1 MAKKTC
7 IKCGRQKEDINFYSY
22 KDGSKMQM
30 CKQCMTMHI
39 DNFNPETYLWALEK
53 ADVPYIPAEWNVLRD
68 KAYAKHG
75 GKLNGM
81 SVYGKYLSKMKLKQ
95 WKDFGWADSQRLQK
109 ESEEKAA
116 LREEAMKA
124 QEEIARQQF
133 QRGEISEAQYRT
145 LTSVNEQRKNEK
157 GTPPPDVIGEN
168 NAFRDDKFINVD
180 DLPDPAVDL
189 TQDDKIYLALKWG
202 RLYTPAQWVALEK
215 NYEQMKKSFD
225 IQDADS
231 ENSLILICKTNLKQ
245 NEAID
250 MGDYEGYQ
258 KLSRV
263 SDTLRKSA
271 KFTAAQNKQQKSQ
284 FVDSVGQLVTYCE
297 KMKGAIPRFEI
308 KTDQDIVDKVVKDL
322 KDYYKTLIYEDSALA
337 RQIEDYI
344 KKREQADQKRRDKQE
359 ALQKGLDHVELD
371 DQDFADFHQALE
383 EERQIDKNRLE
394 GDNI

>member
-22 KDGSKMQM
+22 KDGSKMEM

-39 DNFNPETYLWALEK
+39 DNFNPETYLWAIEK

-68 KAYAKHG
+68 KAYAKHN

-95 WKDFGWADSQRLQK
+95 WKDYGWADSEALQK
-109 ESEEKAA
+109 QSEEKAA

-157 GTPPPDVIGEN
+157 GTPPPDVVGEDN
-168 NAFRDDKFINVD
+168 SFREDKFINAD
-180 DLPDPAVDL
+180 DLPDPAADL
-189 TQDDKIYLALKWG
+189 TQENKIYLALKWG

-215 NYEQMKKSFD
+215 NYKQMRKSFD

-231 ENSLILICKTNLKQ
+231 ENTLILICKTNLKQ

-250 MGDYEGYQ
+250 MGDYQGYQ

-271 KFTAAQNKQQKSQ
+271 KFTAAQNKQEKAQ

-297 KMKGAIPRFEI
+297 KSKGAIPRFKI
-308 KTDQDIVDKVVKDL
+308 DTPQDKVDKVIKDL
-322 KDYYKTLIYEDSALA
+322 KDYYKSLIYEDSALA
-337 RQIEDYI
+337 RQIEDYL
-344 KKREQADQKRRDKQE
+344 KKREQADQKRRDKEE
-359 ALQKGLDHVELD
+359 AIKKGLDYVQLD
-371 DQDFADFHQALE
+371 DQDFADFHQTLE
-383 EERQIDKNRLE
+383 EERQIDKERLE
-394 GDNI
+394 GENG